1 MSDTSVVANPL
12 PATART
18 DQRIASL
25 DVIRGIAVLGILLMN
40 SVAFALPEAAYAN
53 LEQAGNKTLL
63 DTAIGVACRILVN
76 EKMMALF
83 SLLFGVGIVI
93 FADRAAANGRRS
105 IWLSLWR
112 NLLLFIVG
120 VAHTIVWDG
129 DVLAV
134 YAVCAPVVLLL
145 RKLPAAWLFGI
156 GLVVAN
162 AAPVVALLVSSS
174 VEDADLGEAWFIG
187 GEVTD
192 GVGGLLLL
200 DGFGR
205 ALGLMLIGVGLF
217 RLGFVQG
224 TAGQAAYRRAAMWG
238 LGIGVPLSTAGL
250 LINTSAD
257 WAGSSAIPGLAISTF
272 GTVPMA
278 LGYLSL
284 IVLWAARFS
293 GGVHVRLQA
302 VGQMALTNYLTQT
315 IIGVAVLT
323 IMLDG
328 ADMSRTFVLGF
339 VVVVWALQLTWSP
352 WWLARFRFGPF
363 EWAWRSATYRSAQA
377 LRR

>member
-1 MSDTSVVANPL
+1 MSDISVVANPL
-12 PATART
+12 SATART

-40 SVAFALPEAAYAN
+40 SVAFALPAAAYAN

-129 DVLAV
+129 DVLTV

-156 GLVVAN
+156 GLVLAN

-238 LGIGVPLSTAGL
+238 LGVPLSTAGL

-315 IIGVAVLT
+315 IIGVTVLT
-323 IMLDG
+323 IALG
-328 ADMSRTFVLGF
+328 SVDMSRTFVLGF
-339 VVVVWALQLTWSP
+339 VVAVWALQLTWSP
-352 WWLARFRFGPF
+352 WWLARFHFGPF